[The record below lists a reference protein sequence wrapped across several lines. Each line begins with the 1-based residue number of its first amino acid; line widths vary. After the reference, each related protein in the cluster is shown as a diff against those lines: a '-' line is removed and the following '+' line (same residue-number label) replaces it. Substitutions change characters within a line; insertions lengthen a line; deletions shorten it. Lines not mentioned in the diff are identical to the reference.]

1 MNELN
6 ILYWPNMSKDWDTS
20 SNDLNC
26 PLPNTVRT
34 LYITL
39 TAIQISIHSNYI
51 YSTCTRDTEIK
62 YLFKMS
68 VILCVS
74 ISMKLWITSLRYLQL
89 YVITILKKKNMSHH
103 FTVKVLCEHAFFLVC
118 FCILFFCFFSMQE
131 VF

>member
-1 MNELN
+1 
-6 ILYWPNMSKDWDTS
+6 MSKDWDTS

-26 PLPNTVRT
+26 PLPNTVHT
-34 LYITL
+34 LYITP

-74 ISMKLWITSLRYLQL
+74 ISMNHLS
-89 YVITILKKKNMSHH
+89 
-103 FTVKVLCEHAFFLVC
+103 
-118 FCILFFCFFSMQE
+118 
-131 VF
+131 

>member
-1 MNELN
+1 
-6 ILYWPNMSKDWDTS
+6 MSKDWDTS

-26 PLPNTVRT
+26 PLPNTVHT

-68 VILCVS
+68 VILCKYKYES
-74 ISMKLWITSLRYLQL
+74 PLLDIYNFM
-89 YVITILKKKNMSHH
+89 
-103 FTVKVLCEHAFFLVC
+103 
-118 FCILFFCFFSMQE
+118 
-131 VF
+131 